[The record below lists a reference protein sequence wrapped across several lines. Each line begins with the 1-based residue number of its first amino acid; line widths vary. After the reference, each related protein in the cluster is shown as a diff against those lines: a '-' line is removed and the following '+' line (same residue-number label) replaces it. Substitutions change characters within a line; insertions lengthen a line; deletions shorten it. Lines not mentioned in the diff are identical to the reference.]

1 MSQWQLAQLNI
12 ARAVAPLDD
21 PIMAGFTGQ
30 LDAINLLAEQSP
42 GFVWR
47 LQSESGNATDIAY
60 DSDPLLIANMSVWT
74 SLAALRRYVYTG
86 EHLAL
91 LKQRKAWFSKH
102 EGPTQVLWWIRAG
115 HIPALSEGQAAL
127 EILRLN
133 GSTPLAFTFAQPFSA
148 PKRQTHIEPV
158 GIT

>member
-12 ARAVAPLDD
+12 GRAVAPLDS
-21 PIMAGFTGQ
+21 PVMAGFTEQ

-47 LQSESGNATDIAY
+47 LQSDSGNATDIAY
-60 DSDPLLIANMSVWT
+60 DSDPLLIANMSVWS

-86 EHLAL
+86 DHLAM

-102 EGPTQVLWWIRAG
+102 EGPSQVLWWIRAG
-115 HIPALSEGQAAL
+115 HIPTLNEGRAAL

-133 GSTPLAFTFAQPFSA
+133 GSTPLAFTFAQPFAA
-148 PKRQTHIEPV
+148 PKRRVVAEPV
-158 GIT
+158 GIA